1 MVPEL
6 YGPIYK
12 GVFSDIC
19 PLLSTP
25 DFLVMIAPAKIAW
38 PLQPIAY
45 RQSSSAK
52 RLPRRLNRFTRQ
64 TLPTTNRK
72 YFFMNILCPQQNA
85 IFGSTHS
92 NTVAILSIE
101 TSL

>member
-25 DFLVMIAPAKIAW
+25 DFLVMIAPAQIADI
-38 PLQPIAY
+38 LQ
-45 RQSSSAK
+45 
-52 RLPRRLNRFTRQ
+52 RFLLTFNLLHLKPQYTR
-64 TLPTTNRK
+64 
-72 YFFMNILCPQQNA
+72 
-85 IFGSTHS
+85 H
-92 NTVAILSIE
+92 
-101 TSL
+101 